1 MRIMQIINCLHLLTE
16 NLSEEQVK
24 RQEREKENIMT
35 KTAGTYNISED
46 IWNRKYRYTGGDEF
60 PEDKSIDDTM
70 RRVAKAC
77 AAGEKDSKKW
87 GKKFEEVLR
96 NFEFIPGGRIIANLG
111 TSREAV
117 TMFNCYVMN
126 KIEDS
131 IEGIFDTVKESAM
144 TQKQG
149 GGVGFDFST
158 IRPEGSYIQ
167 GCGAQSS
174 GPISFMQV
182 LDSTCRTIMSAGQRR
197 GAQMGVMR
205 CDHPD
210 IETFI
215 TAKRKNEQLQ
225 MFNLSVAI
233 TKEFME
239 AVKSNADWELKFD
252 GEVHKTVKAAELWQE
267 IMRSTYDYAEP
278 GFLLIDKINEM
289 NNLSYCEEITATNPC
304 GEQPLPPYGAC
315 LLGSANLTRFVNK
328 PFTENAEFNYK
339 RLEEVV
345 TVAVRFLDNVIEL
358 SNYPLEQQKAEA
370 ESKRRMGI
378 GITGLADAFI
388 FLGVKYGSAESAKIA
403 EKIMKTISHAA
414 YRSSIELAKEK
425 GAFEM
430 LDAEKYCQGKFIKN
444 MPKDIQEGIKEYG
457 IRNSHLTSIAPTG
470 TISLLAGNVSSGL
483 EPVFAFHYTRTIRNS
498 HENDVSKVEVSDYA
512 YNLYCKSMNTASV
525 DDEDLPEYFVSAND
539 IKPIEHLKIQAVLQ
553 KHVDSSISKTINI
566 PADYPFKD
574 FEDIYMKAYE
584 KGLKGC
590 TTFRPSEY
598 ITGILVKE
606 DKNKKTKEKIQ
617 KNQYQIPKR
626 PDQLEGTTY
635 KLKTSLSPDAF
646 YVTINDLV
654 VDGVHRPYELFIN
667 TKNLQHFSW
676 IVAITRLISAVFRH
690 DPKPT
695 FLVDELK
702 SIYDPNG
709 GYFKKGKYMPSLAAE
724 IGYVVEQHLEKIG
737 ITTGTNKIKSDATV
751 IKINDSNKMICPQCN
766 ERELI
771 NQENCLKCLSCT
783 YSKCS

>member
-1 MRIMQIINCLHLLTE
+1 MSDTG
-16 NLSEEQVK
+16 S
-24 RQEREKENIMT
+24 
-35 KTAGTYNISED
+35 TYNISED
-46 IWNRKYRYTGGDEF
+46 IWNRKYRFAGGNDV
-60 PEDKSIDDTM
+60 PEDKDIEATM

-87 GKKFEEVLR
+87 KKEFEDILL

-158 IRPEGSYIQ
+158 IRPEGSHIH

-215 TAKRKNEQLQ
+215 TAKRKNEQLK
-225 MFNLSVAI
+225 MFNMSVGI

-239 AVKSNADWELKFD
+239 AVKSNSDWELKFN
-252 GEVHKTVKAAELWQE
+252 GEVHKTVKAAELWQT

-289 NNLSYCEEITATNPC
+289 NNLNYCEEITATNPC

-315 LLGSANLTRFVNK
+315 LLGSTNLTRFVNK
-328 PFTENAEFNYK
+328 PFTDKAEFNYK

-345 TVAVRFLDNVIEL
+345 TTAVRFLDNVIEL
-358 SNYPLEQQKAEA
+358 SNYPLEQQRAEA
-370 ESKRRMGI
+370 ESKRRMGL

-388 FLGVKYGSAESAKIA
+388 FLGITYGTNESAKVA
-403 EKIMKTISHAA
+403 EKIMQTISHAA

-425 GAFEM
+425 GTFDMFE
-430 LDAEKYCQGKFIKN
+430 AKKYGQGKFIKN
-444 MPKDIQEGIKEYG
+444 MPKDIQEGIQEHG

-483 EPVFAFHYTRTIRNS
+483 EPVFAFHYTRTIRNT
-498 HENDVSKVEVSDYA
+498 HEDDVSKVKISDYA
-512 YNLYCKSMNTASV
+512 YNLYCKSMNTNAIE
-525 DDEDLPEYFVSAND
+525 DKDLPAYFVAASD

-590 TTFRPSEY
+590 TTFRPSEF
-598 ITGILVKE
+598 ITGIMVKDE
-606 DKNKKTKEKIQ
+606 KKKAPEK
-617 KNQYQIPKR
+617 KLSNNGYQIPKR
-626 PDQLEGTTY
+626 PEQLEGTTY

-646 YVTINDLV
+646 YVTINDLIE
-654 VDGVHRPYELFIN
+654 DGERRPYELFIN

-690 DPKPT
+690 DSKPT

-724 IGYVVEQHLEKIG
+724 IGHVVEQHLEKIG
-737 ITTGTNKIKSDATV
+737 ITKGASKIKSNA
-751 IKINDSNKMICPQCN
+751 KITEVVDSNKMICPQCN

-771 NQENCLKCLSCT
+771 NQENCLKCLACT

>member
-1 MRIMQIINCLHLLTE
+1 MSN
-16 NLSEEQVK
+16 
-24 RQEREKENIMT
+24 
-35 KTAGTYNISED
+35 TAGTYNISED
-46 IWNRKYRYTGGDEF
+46 IWNRKYRYAGSDEL
-60 PEDKSIDDTM
+60 PEDKSMEDTM
-70 RRVAKAC
+70 RRVAAAC
-77 AAGEKDSKKW
+77 AASEKDSKKW
-87 GKKFEEVLR
+87 AREFEEILR
-96 NFEFIPGGRIIANLG
+96 NFEFIPGGRIIANIG
-111 TSREAV
+111 TSRKAV

-126 KIEDS
+126 RIEDS

-158 IRPEGSYIQ
+158 IRPEGSHIR

-210 IETFI
+210 IEAFI
-215 TAKRKNEQLQ
+215 TAKRKNKQLQ
-225 MFNLSVAI
+225 MFNLSVAV
-233 TKEFME
+233 TSEFME
-239 AVKSNADWELKFD
+239 AVRNNTDWELKFN
-252 GEVHKTVKAAELWQE
+252 GEVHKTVKAAELWQT

-278 GFLLIDKINEM
+278 GFILIDRINEM
-289 NNLSYCEEITATNPC
+289 NNLSYCEDITATNPC

-328 PFTENAEFNYK
+328 PFTAEAEFNYK
-339 RLEEVV
+339 RLEKVIS
-345 TVAVRFLDNVIEL
+345 VAVRILDNVIEL
-358 SNYPLEQQKAEA
+358 SNYPLKQQRAEA

-378 GITGLADAFI
+378 GITGLADTFI
-388 FLGVKYGSAESAKIA
+388 FLGVKYGSSESAKLA
-403 EKIMKTISHAA
+403 EKIMRTISHAA
-414 YRSSIELAKEK
+414 YRSSIELAREK
-425 GAFEM
+425 GAFD
-430 LDAEKYCQGKFIKN
+430 LFDAEKYCKGKFIRN
-444 MPKDIQEGIKEYG
+444 LPGDIQKGIKEHG

-483 EPVFAFHYTRTIRNS
+483 EPVFAFRYTRTIRNS
-498 HENDVSKVEVSDYA
+498 HERDVSKVEVSDYA
-512 YNLYCKSMNTASV
+512 YNLYCKFMHVAAI
-525 DDEDLPEYFVSAND
+525 DDKGLPDYFVCSND
-539 IKPIEHLKIQAVLQ
+539 IKPVEHLKIQAVLQ

-566 PADYPFKD
+566 PSDYPFKD

-598 ITGILVKE
+598 ITGILIKDE
-606 DKNKKTKEKIQ
+606 KKKKGKDKEK
-617 KNQYQIPKR
+617 KNENQIPKR
-626 PDQLEGTTY
+626 PEELEGTTY
-635 KLKTSLSPDAF
+635 KLKTPLSPDAF

-737 ITTGTNKIKSDATV
+737 ITTGKNKIKSSATV
-751 IKINDSNKMICPQCN
+751 TELGNFNKMICPQCN

>member
-1 MRIMQIINCLHLLTE
+1 MSDTG
-16 NLSEEQVK
+16 S
-24 RQEREKENIMT
+24 
-35 KTAGTYNISED
+35 TYNISED
-46 IWNRKYRYTGGDEF
+46 IWNRKYRFAGGNDV
-60 PEDKSIDDTM
+60 PADKDMEATM
-70 RRVAKAC
+70 RRVATAC

-87 GKKFEEVLR
+87 QKEFEDVLL

-111 TSREAV
+111 TARDAV

-126 KIEDS
+126 KIDDS

-158 IRPEGSYIQ
+158 IRPEGSHIQ

-225 MFNLSVAI
+225 MFNLSVGI

-239 AVKSNADWELKFD
+239 AVKNNTDWELKFD
-252 GEVHKTVKAAELWQE
+252 GEVHKTVKAAELWQT

-278 GFLLIDKINEM
+278 GFILIDKINEM
-289 NNLSYCEEITATNPC
+289 NNLNYCEEITATNPC

-328 PFTENAEFNYK
+328 PFTDKADFNYK
-339 RLEEVV
+339 RLEEVI
-345 TVAVRFLDNVIEL
+345 TTAVRILDNVIEL
-358 SNYPLEQQKAEA
+358 SNYPLEQQQAEA
-370 ESKRRMGI
+370 ASKRRMGI

-388 FLGVKYGSAESAKIA
+388 FLGVKYGTPESVKIA

-414 YRSSIELAKEK
+414 YRSSVELAKEK
-425 GAFEM
+425 GAFDKF
-430 LDAEKYCQGKFIKN
+430 DAKRYCQGKFVKKL
-444 MPKDIQEGIKEYG
+444 PKDIQDGIKEHG

-483 EPVFAFHYTRTIRNS
+483 EPVFAFHYTRTIRNT
-498 HENDVSKVEVSDYA
+498 HENDVSKVKISDYA
-512 YNLYCKSMNTASV
+512 YNLYCQSMNTNII
-525 DDEDLPEYFVSAND
+525 DDKDLPEYFVSASD
-539 IKPIEHLKIQAVLQ
+539 IKPIEHLNIQAILQ

-566 PADYPFKD
+566 PSDYPFKD

-590 TTFRPSEY
+590 TTFRPSEF
-598 ITGILVKE
+598 ITGVLVKD
-606 DKNKKTKEKIQ
+606 DKKKKKPELKIAETG
-617 KNQYQIPKR
+617 YQIPKR
-626 PDQLEGTTY
+626 PEQLEGTTY

-646 YVTINDLV
+646 YVTINDLIE
-654 VDGVHRPYELFIN
+654 DGVRRPYELFIN

-690 DPKPT
+690 DSTPT

-737 ITTGTNKIKSDATV
+737 ITAAGSNKIQSTASV
-751 IKINDSNKMICPQCN
+751 SRVENSNKMICPQCN

-771 NQENCLKCLSCT
+771 NQENCLKCLACT

>member
-1 MRIMQIINCLHLLTE
+1 M
-16 NLSEEQVK
+16 SKAVS
-24 RQEREKENIMT
+24 
-35 KTAGTYNISED
+35 TYSISED
-46 IWNRKYRYTGGDEF
+46 IWNRKYRYSGGDEF
-60 PEDKSIDDTM
+60 PEDKSIGDTM

-87 GKKFEEVLR
+87 QNKFEEILS

-111 TSREAV
+111 TSRESV

-158 IRPEGSYIQ
+158 IRPEGSHIR

-215 TAKRKNEQLQ
+215 TAKRKNEQLK
-225 MFNLSVAI
+225 MFNLSVGI

-239 AVKSNADWELKFD
+239 AVKNNADWELKFD
-252 GEVHKTVKAAELWQE
+252 GEVHKTVKADELWQT

-278 GFLLIDKINEM
+278 GFILIDRINEM
-289 NNLSYCEEITATNPC
+289 NNLNYCEDIAATNPC

-328 PFTENAEFNYK
+328 PFTENAEFNYE
-339 RLEEVV
+339 RLAEVI
-345 TVAVRFLDNVIEL
+345 TVAVRILDNVIEL

-370 ESKRRMGI
+370 EAKRRMGI

-403 EKIMKTISHAA
+403 EKIMQTISHAA
-414 YRSSIELAKEK
+414 YRSSIKLAKEK
-425 GAFEM
+425 GEFEL
-430 LDAEKYCQGKFIKN
+430 LDRAKYCQSKFIKKL
-444 MPKDIQEGIKEYG
+444 PKDIQAGIKKYG

-512 YNLYCKSMNTASV
+512 YNLYCKFMNTASI
-525 DDEDLPEYFVSAND
+525 DDKDLPEYFIAASD

-566 PADYPFKD
+566 PTNYPFKD
-574 FEDIYMKAYE
+574 FENIYMKAYE

-606 DKNKKTKEKIQ
+606 DKNKKPEEKVTKNE
-617 KNQYQIPKR
+617 YQIPKR
-626 PDQLEGTTY
+626 PEQLEGTTY

-654 VDGVHRPYELFIN
+654 DNGVHRPYELFIN

-690 DPKPT
+690 DSKPT

-737 ITTGTNKIKSDATV
+737 IMSEKNKIKSSAVVTEV
-751 IKINDSNKMICPQCN
+751 GDSGKMICPQCN

>member
-1 MRIMQIINCLHLLTE
+1 
-16 NLSEEQVK
+16 
-24 RQEREKENIMT
+24 MT
-35 KTAGTYNISED
+35 ANGNDYSISED
-46 IWNRKYRYTGGDEF
+46 IWSRKYRFAGSRDV
-60 PEDKSIDDTM
+60 PEDRDVQATL
-70 RRVAKAC
+70 RRVAGAC
-77 AAGEKDSKKW
+77 AAAEEDREKWTKE
-87 GKKFEEVLR
+87 FEEVLQ

-158 IRPEGSYIQ
+158 IRPEGSHIK

-174 GPISFMQV
+174 GPISFMKV

-210 IETFI
+210 IEAFI

-225 MFNLSVAI
+225 MFNLSVGI

-239 AVKSNADWELKFD
+239 AVKSNADWELKFN
-252 GEVHKTVKAAELWQE
+252 GEVYKTVKAAELWQM

-278 GFLLIDKINEM
+278 GFILIDNINEM
-289 NNLSYCEEITATNPC
+289 NNLSYCEKIAATNPC

-315 LLGSANLTRFVNK
+315 LLGSANLTRFVTR
-328 PFTENAEFNYK
+328 PFTEDATFNYE
-339 RLEEVV
+339 RLQEVI
-345 TVAVRFLDNVIEL
+345 TTAVRFLDNIIEL
-358 SNYPLEQQKAEA
+358 SNYPLEQQRAEA

-388 FLGVKYGSAESAKIA
+388 FLGIKYGSPESVEIA
-403 EKIMKTISHAA
+403 EKIMQTITHAA
-414 YRSSIELAKEK
+414 YRASVELAKEK
-425 GAFEM
+425 GAFR
-430 LDAEKYCQGKFIKN
+430 LFDAKKYIKGNFIKN
-444 MPKDIQEGIKEYG
+444 LPQDIQNGIKEHG

-498 HENDVSKVEVSDYA
+498 HEDDVSKVKISDYA
-512 YNLYCKSMNTASV
+512 YDLYCKLNNVDAV
-525 DDEDLPEYFVSAND
+525 DDKDLPEYFVSACD
-539 IKPIEHLKIQAVLQ
+539 VKPIEHLNIQAVLQ

-566 PADYPFKD
+566 PTDYPFEE

-590 TTFRPSEY
+590 TTFRPSEF
-598 ITGILVKE
+598 ITGVLVKD
-606 DKNKKTKEKIQ
+606 DKKKPDLKEAEEE
-617 KNQYQIPKR
+617 YQIPKR
-626 PDQLEGTTY
+626 PEQLEGTTY
-635 KLKTSLSPDAF
+635 KLKTPLSPDAL
-646 YVTINDLV
+646 YVTINDLIE
-654 VDGVHRPYELFIN
+654 DGVRRPYELFIN
-667 TKNLQHFSW
+667 TKNLQHYSW
-676 IVAITRLISAVFRH
+676 IVAISRLISAVFRH
-690 DPKPT
+690 ESTPT
-695 FLVDELK
+695 FLIDELK

-709 GYFKKGKYMPSLAAE
+709 GYFKKGKYMPSLVAD

-737 ITTGTNKIKSDATV
+737 IAIGSEKLKSASTV
-751 IKINDSNKMICPQCN
+751 TEVPDSNKMICPQCN
-766 ERELI
+766 QRELI
-771 NQENCLKCLSCT
+771 SQENCLKCLACE
-783 YSKCS
+783 YSKCG

>member
-1 MRIMQIINCLHLLTE
+1 
-16 NLSEEQVK
+16 
-24 RQEREKENIMT
+24 MT
-35 KTAGTYNISED
+35 DTGSTYSISED
-46 IWNRKYRYTGGDEF
+46 IWNRKYRFAGGNDI
-60 PEDKSIDDTM
+60 PEDKDMEGTM

-87 GKKFEEVLR
+87 QEEFEDVLL

-111 TSREAV
+111 TARDAV

-158 IRPEGSYIQ
+158 IRPEGSHIK

-215 TAKRKNEQLQ
+215 TAKRENEQLQ
-225 MFNLSVAI
+225 MFNLSVGI

-239 AVKSNADWELKFD
+239 AVKNNTDWELKFD
-252 GEVHKTVKAAELWQE
+252 GEVHKTVKAAELWQT

-278 GFLLIDKINEM
+278 GFILIDKINEM
-289 NNLSYCEEITATNPC
+289 NNLNYCEEITATNPC

-315 LLGSANLTRFVNK
+315 LLGSANLTRFVNM
-328 PFTENAEFNYK
+328 PFTDKAEFNYK
-339 RLEEVV
+339 RLEEVI
-345 TVAVRFLDNVIEL
+345 TTAVRFLDNVIEL

-388 FLGVKYGSAESAKIA
+388 FLGLKYGSPESAKVA

-425 GAFEM
+425 GSFRM
-430 LDAEKYCQGKFIKN
+430 LDTKKYCQGNFIKKL
-444 MPKDIQEGIKEYG
+444 PKDIQEGIKQHG

-498 HENDVSKVEVSDYA
+498 HENDVSKVKITDYA
-512 YNLYCKSMNTASV
+512 YNLYCKSMNVTSIE
-525 DDEDLPEYFVSAND
+525 DKDLPEFFVAASD
-539 IKPIEHLKIQAVLQ
+539 VKPIEHLNIQAVLQ

-566 PADYPFKD
+566 PTDYPFKD
-574 FEDIYMKAYE
+574 FENIYMKAYE

-590 TTFRPSEY
+590 TTFRPSEF
-598 ITGILVKE
+598 ITGVLVKD
-606 DKNKKTKEKIQ
+606 DKKEKPELKIA
-617 KNQYQIPKR
+617 KSGYQIPKR
-626 PDQLEGTTY
+626 PEQLEGTTY
-635 KLKTSLSPDAF
+635 KLKTSLTPDAF
-646 YVTINDLV
+646 YVTINDLIE
-654 VDGVHRPYELFIN
+654 DGVRRPYELFIN

-690 DPKPT
+690 DSTPT

-737 ITTGTNKIKSDATV
+737 ITAGPSSSRATPS
-751 IKINDSNKMICPQCN
+751 ITEMGDPNKMICPQCN

-771 NQENCLKCLSCT
+771 NQENCLKCLACT

>member
-1 MRIMQIINCLHLLTE
+1 MPDTG
-16 NLSEEQVK
+16 S
-24 RQEREKENIMT
+24 
-35 KTAGTYNISED
+35 TYDIAED
-46 IWNRKYRYTGGDEF
+46 IWNRKYRFSGG
-60 PEDKSIDDTM
+60 EDAPADKTMEDTM

-77 AAGEKDSKKW
+77 AAGEKDSDKW
-87 GKKFEEVLR
+87 QKEFEDVLI
-96 NFEFIPGGRIIANLG
+96 NFEFIPGGRILANLG
-111 TSREAV
+111 TSRKAV

-158 IRPEGSYIQ
+158 IRPEGSHIK

-210 IETFI
+210 IVKFI
-215 TAKRKNEQLQ
+215 TAKRNNEQLQ
-225 MFNLSVAI
+225 MFNLSVGI

-239 AVKSNADWELKFD
+239 AVKSNSDWELKFD
-252 GEVHKTVKAAELWQE
+252 GEVHETVKAAELWQT

-278 GFLLIDKINEM
+278 GFILIDKINEM

-328 PFTENAEFNYK
+328 PFTEKAEFNYK
-339 RLEEVV
+339 RLEEVIG
-345 TVAVRFLDNVIEL
+345 TAVRILDNVIEL
-358 SNYPLEQQKAEA
+358 SNYPLEQQRAEA
-370 ESKRRMGI
+370 ASKRRMGI

-388 FLGVKYGSAESAKIA
+388 FLGIKYGSAESAKVA
-403 EKIMKTISHAA
+403 EKIMQTISHAA

-425 GAFEM
+425 GSFDM
-430 LDAEKYCQGKFIKN
+430 LDVQKYCQGKFIKN
-444 MPKDIQEGIKEYG
+444 LPKDIQNGIQEHG

-498 HENDVSKVEVSDYA
+498 HENDVSKVKISDYA
-512 YNLYCKSMNTASV
+512 YNLYCKSMNTINI
-525 DDEDLPEYFVSAND
+525 DDKDLPEYFVAASD

-566 PADYPFKD
+566 PTDYPFKD

-598 ITGILVKE
+598 ITGILVKD
-606 DKNKKTKEKIQ
+606 DKKKKPEVQATG
-617 KNQYQIPKR
+617 YQIPVR
-626 PDQLEGTTY
+626 PEELEGTTY
-635 KLKTSLSPDAF
+635 KLKTSLTPDAF
-646 YVTINDLV
+646 YVTINDLIQEN
-654 VDGVHRPYELFIN
+654 GERRPYELFIN

-690 DPKPT
+690 DSKPT

-724 IGYVVEQHLEKIG
+724 IGHVVEHHLEKIG
-737 ITTGTNKIKSDATV
+737 IMTSANKIKSTAQIREMGDP
-751 IKINDSNKMICPQCN
+751 NKMICPQCN

-771 NQENCLKCLSCT
+771 NQENCLKCLSCA

>member
-1 MRIMQIINCLHLLTE
+1 MPDNG
-16 NLSEEQVK
+16 S
-24 RQEREKENIMT
+24 
-35 KTAGTYNISED
+35 TYNISTD
-46 IWNRKYRYTGGDEF
+46 IWNRKYRYKGGEEF
-60 PEDKSIDDTM
+60 PEDKTPDDTM

-77 AAGEKDSKKW
+77 AAAEKDSEKW
-87 GKKFEEVLR
+87 EQEFGDILR

-111 TSREAV
+111 TSRDQV

-158 IRPEGSYIQ
+158 IRPEGSHIQ

-174 GPISFMQV
+174 GPLSFMQV

-210 IETFI
+210 IEKFI
-215 TAKRKNEQLQ
+215 SAKRKNEQLK

-233 TKEFME
+233 TKDFME
-239 AVKSNADWELKFD
+239 AVKNNADWELKFN
-252 GEVHKTVKAAELWQE
+252 GEVHKTVKAADLWTQ

-289 NNLSYCEEITATNPC
+289 NNLHYCEEITATNPC

-328 PFTENAEFNYK
+328 PFTNKAEFNFK
-339 RLEEVV
+339 RLAEVI
-345 TVAVRFLDNVIEL
+345 TTAVRLLDNVIEL
-358 SNYPLEQQKAEA
+358 SNYPLEAQRLEA
-370 ESKRRMGI
+370 NSKRRMGI

-388 FLGVKYGSAESAKIA
+388 FMGIKYGSKESVKMAE
-403 EKIMKTISHAA
+403 EIMQTISHAA

-425 GAFEM
+425 GVFEKF
-430 LDAEKYCQGKFIKN
+430 DADKYLKGQFVKK
-444 MPKDIQEGIKEYG
+444 MPKDIRDGIKEHG

-483 EPVFAFHYTRTIRNS
+483 EPVFAFHYTRTIRNT
-498 HENDVSKVEVSDYA
+498 HEDDVTKVEISDYA
-512 YNLYCKSMNTASV
+512 YDLYCKFMNISSIA
-525 DDEDLPEYFVSAND
+525 DKDLPEYFVCSND
-539 IKPIEHLKIQAVLQ
+539 ISPIEHLEIQAALQ

-566 PADYPFKD
+566 PSDYPFKD
-574 FEDIYMKAYE
+574 FEDIYMRAYE

-598 ITGILVKE
+598 ITGVLVRNEDNKDKKKKE
-606 DKNKKTKEKIQ
+606 APVAPKLGNGV
-617 KNQYQIPKR
+617 PKR
-626 PDQLEGTTY
+626 PEELEGTTY
-635 KLKTSLSPDAF
+635 KLKTPLSPDAF
-646 YVTINDLV
+646 YVTINDLIEN
-654 VDGVHRPYELFIN
+654 GERRPYELFIN

-737 ITTGTNKIKSDATV
+737 ITGSKPKIKSNATV
-751 IKINDSNKMICPQCN
+751 TEVDKDKSGSNKMICPQCN

-771 NQENCLKCLSCT
+771 NQENCLKCLACS

>member
-1 MRIMQIINCLHLLTE
+1 M
-16 NLSEEQVK
+16 S
-24 RQEREKENIMT
+24 
-35 KTAGTYNISED
+35 GTGGSYNISED
-46 IWNRKYRYTGGDEF
+46 IWNRKYRYTGGEEV
-60 PEDKSIDDTM
+60 PEDKSIDETM
-70 RRVAKAC
+70 CRVARAC
-77 AAGEKDSKKW
+77 AAAEKDSETW
-87 GKKFEEVLR
+87 APKFEEVLR

-111 TSREAV
+111 TSREQV

-158 IRPEGSYIQ
+158 IRPEGSHIQ

-174 GPISFMQV
+174 GPLSFMQV

-210 IETFI
+210 IEKFI
-215 TAKRKNEQLQ
+215 SAKRKNEQLK
-225 MFNLSVAI
+225 MFNLSVGI
-233 TKEFME
+233 TKDFME
-239 AVKSNADWELKFD
+239 AVKNNTDWELKFN
-252 GEVHKTVKAAELWQE
+252 GEVHKTVKASELWDQ

-289 NNLSYCEEITATNPC
+289 NNLNYCEEITATNPC

-328 PFTENAEFNYK
+328 PFSGKATFNFK
-339 RLEEVV
+339 RLAEVI
-345 TVAVRFLDNVIEL
+345 TVAVRMLDNVIEL
-358 SNYPLEQQKAEA
+358 SNYPLEQQRLEA
-370 ESKRRMGI
+370 KSKRRMGI

-388 FLGVKYGSAESAKIA
+388 FLGIRYGSPESVEMA
-403 EKIMKTISHAA
+403 EKIMETISHAA

-425 GAFEM
+425 GTFEKF
-430 LDAEKYCQGKFIKN
+430 DADKYLAGKYVKQ
-444 MPKDIQEGIKEYG
+444 MPKDIRDGIREYG

-483 EPVFAFHYTRTIRNS
+483 EPVFAFHYIRTIRNT
-498 HENDVSKVEVSDYA
+498 HEDDVTKVEISDYA
-512 YNLYCKSMNTASV
+512 YDLYKKHMNITTI
-525 DDEDLPEYFVSAND
+525 DDKDLPEYFVCSSD
-539 IKPIEHLKIQAVLQ
+539 ITPVEHLEIQAALQ

-566 PADYPFKD
+566 PSDYPFED
-574 FEDIYMKAYE
+574 FKDIYLKAYD

-598 ITGILVKE
+598 ITGVLVRKE
-606 DKNKKTKEKIQ
+606 DKKKEEKAPQ
-617 KNQYQIPKR
+617 MRKSAEDRIPKR
-626 PDQLEGTTY
+626 PEELEGTTY
-635 KLKTSLSPDAF
+635 KLKTPLSPDAF
-646 YVTINDLV
+646 YVTINDMIE
-654 VDGVHRPYELFIN
+654 DGSRRPYELFIN

-737 ITTGTNKIKSDATV
+737 IYDGKNKVKSNAKVTEVKDA
-751 IKINDSNKMICPQCN
+751 KKSNKMICPQCN

-771 NQENCLKCLSCT
+771 NQENCLKCLACS